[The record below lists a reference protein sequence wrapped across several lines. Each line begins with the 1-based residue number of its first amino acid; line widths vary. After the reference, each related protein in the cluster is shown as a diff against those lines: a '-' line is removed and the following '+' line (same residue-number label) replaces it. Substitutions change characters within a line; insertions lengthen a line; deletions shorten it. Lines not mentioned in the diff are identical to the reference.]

1 MPIDLKPSEAM
12 AAEAERGLS
21 WREEY
26 NRGGTA
32 IGVARAR
39 DISNRKN
46 LSPSTVGRMVSYF
59 ARHEVDKKG
68 QGFSPGEE
76 GYPSAGRIA
85 WALWGGDSGKSWANE
100 KSRQLKKESTNQ
112 SFKMELLTIENK
124 AGKVRLNESVNPD
137 SMTRLIEEI
146 DLVFGA
152 KAFADGAVAGEITNY
167 IENAADTL
175 DLEIHSPGGSVLDG
189 YKLYHAILELRGR
202 GVYVTATINSLAASM
217 ASVIAMAADKIRMVK
232 GGRMM
237 IHEASQVVAGN
248 AEDLA
253 RASKLLDEISGEIA
267 DIYAERTGG
276 KREEMRELM
285 KDETWMG
292 ADEAMRRKFIDEVIG
307 KNSVDAN
314 ATLVQTQ
321 PNDVMSILDRLLPN
335 TELAAKLETATNE
348 LAAATADIGDL
359 TNRLKEADSLLAEA
373 VEEARGFQNQVVTA
387 KAETEAEKEAHEATR
402 KELTQAS
409 ALLEPAAL
417 AERIVASV
425 NSEDEADAPVKE
437 AVEREVTNR
446 IVAAGHPPLDT
457 LKAEREHEQFA
468 KMSRDSFN
476 NLSHPKRNAFI
487 REGGKITE

>member
-1 MPIDLKPSEAM
+1 MAIDLKPSDAM
-12 AAEAERGLS
+12 ATEAERGLR

-100 KSRQLKKESTNQ
+100 KSRQLKKESINQ

-146 DLVFGA
+146 GLVFGA
-152 KAFADGAVAGEITNY
+152 KAFADGAVTGEITNC

-189 YKLYHAILELRGR
+189 YKLYHALLELRGR

-285 KDETWMG
+285 KNETWMG
-292 ADEAMRRKFIDEVIG
+292 ADEAMKRKFIDEVVTG
-307 KNSVDAN
+307 KFDTKEKGKSMN
-314 ATLVQTQ
+314 
-321 PNDVMSILDRLLPN
+321 ILDRLTSP
-335 TELAAKLETATNE
+335 
-348 LAAATADIGDL
+348 
-359 TNRLKEADSLLAEA
+359 
-373 VEEARGFQNQVVTA
+373 
-387 KAETEAEKEAHEATR
+387 
-402 KELTQAS
+402 AS
-409 ALLEPAAL
+409 AEAL
-417 AERIVASV
+417 AEI
-425 NSEDEADAPVKE
+425 
-437 AVEREVTNR
+437 
-446 IVAAGHPPLDT
+446 DT
-457 LKAEREHEQFA
+457 LKAEVSSRETEVAELANKVSVAESALQEAATATAELRNSYATAQAEIETLKAEVAKIPDLEAAAQVAAEKIANEAARLLAASGHPEPIEGLEEKLEQKTMTRAEFNALNPAA
-468 KMSRDSFN
+468 KSEFSRT
-476 NLSHPKRNAFI
+476 
-487 REGGKITE
+487 GGRING